1 MVFKYI
7 VHDYKGRASL
17 MKLAKS
23 ILCILGWVLLLCLS
37 FIAILVPISELRYV
51 FTMAPYPYMLYGECY
66 KFIEF
71 IGGGNTHNL
80 LCCLVVNIF
89 AYTVIVFVGIYKG
102 ARHKYIQSCILLSI
116 PVVMEIVLNLLSY
129 FNTKIRHLSCA
140 YGRNHQ
146 KKAIHMG
153 GFS

>member
-51 FTMAPYPYMLYGECY
+51 FTMAPYPYMLYGECC

-71 IGGGNTHNL
+71 IGGVEIRTIYYVVL
-80 LCCLVVNIF
+80 LLIYLLIQLSCLLEYIREQGINIF
-89 AYTVIVFVGIYKG
+89 NLVFCFPY
-102 ARHKYIQSCILLSI
+102 QLLWK
-116 PVVMEIVLNLLSY
+116 L
-129 FNTKIRHLSCA
+129 C
-140 YGRNHQ
+140 
-146 KKAIHMG
+146 
-153 GFS
+153 